1 MLRCNQRWPF
11 PRCKASQLQGSSDN
25 LNHDTLPMKGLSP
38 TLVKPG
44 GEKCL
49 WDNRRSPVQCRGK
62 QGTSLWP
69 QPLRRMQT
77 DQANSPV
84 KTIMLPLQG
93 ASHLLNHDDLQ
104 AKELFLG
111 MVKQGEENCLSDNRW
126 SAVQCQGA
134 RRDPS
139 LVLPAK
145 KAASAA
151 PAQEKPVSSVANAIK
166 DAAAGMLSFTSC
178 CCSPG
183 GCSLS

>member
-1 MLRCNQRWPF
+1 
-11 PRCKASQLQGSSDN
+11 
-25 LNHDTLPMKGLSP
+25 
-38 TLVKPG
+38 
-44 GEKCL
+44 
-49 WDNRRSPVQCRGK
+49 
-62 QGTSLWP
+62 
-69 QPLRRMQT
+69 
-77 DQANSPV
+77 
-84 KTIMLPLQG
+84 MLPLQG

-151 PAQEKPVSSVANAIK
+151 PAQEKPISTVATAIK
-166 DAAAGMLSFTSC
+166 DAAAGILAFIHVVLLQPRVMLFV
-178 CCSPG
+178 
-183 GCSLS
+183 LSNHLCLLPLYTLVLLILTERLLAARCKAAH